1 MKSLLLTLIIAAA
14 PLGAAVAQDALPAG
28 DPAAGKNVFTRCSG
42 CHQVGPGAQNGAGPE
57 LNGIIGQKAG
67 VVPGFAF
74 SDAMKNSGITWD
86 VPTLAAYLKSPR
98 TVVPGNKMA
107 FPGLPKAQDVADVI
121 AYLATFNADGSPA
134 AAAPAADG
142 TAATPP
148 ASSN

>member
-1 MKSLLLTLIIAAA
+1 MKSLLLSLIVAAA
-14 PLGAAVAQDALPAG
+14 PFCAAVAQNASPLAG
-28 DPAAGKNVFTRCSG
+28 DPAAGQTVFVRCSG
-42 CHQVGPGAQNGAGPE
+42 CHQVGPTAQNGAGPE

-67 VVPGFAF
+67 VVPGFDF

-98 TVVPGNKMA
+98 TVVPGNKMS
-107 FPGLPKAQDVADVI
+107 FPGLPQAQDVANVI

-134 AAAPAADG
+134 TPAASTAPAA
-142 TAATPP
+142 P